1 MSPRYL
7 ELLINP
13 KEVREFGAYNSNSW
27 RDYIQKA
34 PYAHGSAES
43 TIFRNIKI
51 FTSGTRC

>member
-13 KEVREFGAYNSNSW
+13 KEVREFGAYNSR